1 MSERTT
7 GVLVGGAIAL
17 IGSVFGFWLGL
28 ALLGLS
34 NTGSVTAMLWIVDP
48 VAAVL
53 ASVLTPT
60 VSAVWHWIV
69 FTIATIALIFSI
81 MLMVGKSIKISA
93 IIVLIVGILSTVTVI
108 FLPVQINWLI
118 CGILQLVGAIVAL
131 ATGALE

>member
-1 MSERTT
+1 
-7 GVLVGGAIAL
+7 
-17 IGSVFGFWLGL
+17 
-28 ALLGLS
+28 
-34 NTGSVTAMLWIVDP
+34 
-48 VAAVL
+48 
-53 ASVLTPT
+53 
-60 VSAVWHWIV
+60 SAVWHWIV

-131 ATGALE
+131 ATGALK

>member
-34 NTGSVTAMLWIVDP
+34 YTGSVTAMLWIVDP

>member
-34 NTGSVTAMLWIVDP
+34 YTGSVTAMLWIVDP

-131 ATGALE
+131 ATGALK

>member
-7 GVLVGGAIAL
+7 GVLIGGAIAL

-34 NTGSVTAMLWIVDP
+34 YTGSVTAMLWIVDP

-60 VSAVWHWIV
+60 VSAVWPWIV

>member
-34 NTGSVTAMLWIVDP
+34 YTGSVTAMLWIVDP

-60 VSAVWHWIV
+60 VSAVWPWIV

>member
-34 NTGSVTAMLWIVDP
+34 YTGSVTAMLWIVDP

-60 VSAVWHWIV
+60 VSAVWPWIV
-69 FTIATIALIFSI
+69 FTIATIA
-81 MLMVGKSIKISA
+81 
-93 IIVLIVGILSTVTVI
+93 
-108 FLPVQINWLI
+108 
-118 CGILQLVGAIVAL
+118 
-131 ATGALE
+131 